1 MVSQQKTASFAD
13 DRPFDRAF
21 KHELPAI
28 VAEHLPEILG
38 AEAGL
43 ARLTSVSVSAPFL
56 VNDDRHHRIAKIR
69 YEDESGAHSLSVWL
83 KFRPGLEASFEN
95 HRLAWA
101 AMGRDRSFLP
111 RPYFFHRSEDKAV
124 CVVGLEHVPGITMRR
139 AVLLGAL
146 TNDHERLRALFFA
159 FGARLRSFHDVLA
172 MPAVR
177 NLAAIV
183 GRLREAIAA
192 SSCLDADER
201 LRAIANAERVG
212 DVVGRDTDLQL
223 TRSHN
228 DLTMRNV
235 ILRPDGSITVVD
247 CDSLQRPGETRWH
260 DVAHFLLN
268 LESVIRYYPLFRPA
282 FVARLSAAFLDGY
295 RGQGYPDRLPEE
307 RMRAVLHLIRA
318 EYMLGIGFRPPFLV
332 TYDKVV
338 GQRFHRRLKRELVE
352 GWRPSSNG
360 AAGGAA
366 IA

>member
-1 MVSQQKTASFAD
+1 MVSHQETASFAD

-21 KHELPAI
+21 EHELPVI

-43 ARLTSVSVSAPFL
+43 VRLASVSVSAPFL
-56 VNDDRHHRIAKIR
+56 VNDDRHHRVARIR
-69 YEDESGAHSLSVWL
+69 YEGESGERRLSVWL

-101 AMGRDRSFLP
+101 AMDRDRSFLP

-146 TNDHERLRALFFA
+146 TNDRERLGALFCA
-159 FGARLRSFHDVLA
+159 FGARLRSFHDALA
-172 MPAVR
+172 TPTGR
-177 NLAAIV
+177 NVAAIV
-183 GRLREAIAA
+183 GRLTEAIAA
-192 SSCLDADER
+192 ASCLEDDER
-201 LRAIANAERVG
+201 ARAIANVERAG

-268 LESVIRYYPLFRPA
+268 LGSVVRYYPLFRPA
-282 FVARLSAAFLDGY
+282 FVARLSAAFLAGY
-295 RGQGYPDRLPEE
+295 RGQGYPGRLSEA
-307 RMRAVLHLIRA
+307 RMHAVLRLIKA

-338 GQRFHRRLKRELVE
+338 GRRFYKQLKRDLLED
-352 GWRPSSNG
+352 WRPSSNG
-360 AAGGAA
+360 TANA
-366 IA
+366 